1 MSEKNIEN
9 MTKLGS
15 NFAQIFVDHHL
26 LPDINFDGHCLIN
39 NISIPKKVGNLYIS
53 YTLNLNL
60 HIKSYTLNWLN
71 RCVASCNTLNDSPNK
86 VCVPIKT
93 EDLNLNVFNMIT
105 GIYESNFIYVANLN
119 VILIKENVI
128 QISGGITANVDVNVK
143 NAMYV
148 KKITFGI
155 LLCEI
160 VKLENI

>member
-1 MSEKNIEN
+1 
-9 MTKLGS
+9 
-15 NFAQIFVDHHL
+15 
-26 LPDINFDGHCLIN
+26 
-39 NISIPKKVGNLYIS
+39 
-53 YTLNLNL
+53 
-60 HIKSYTLNWLN
+60 
-71 RCVASCNTLNDSPNK
+71 
-86 VCVPIKT
+86 
-93 EDLNLNVFNMIT
+93 MIT

-160 VKLENI
+160 VKMENI